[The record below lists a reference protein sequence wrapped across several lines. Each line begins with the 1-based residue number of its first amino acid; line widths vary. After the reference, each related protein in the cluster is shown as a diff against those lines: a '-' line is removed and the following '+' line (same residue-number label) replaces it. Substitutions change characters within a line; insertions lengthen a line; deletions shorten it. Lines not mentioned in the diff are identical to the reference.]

1 MRSPRTTAKSSPC
14 SLQLEK
20 ARVQQ
25 QRPNTAKKEDVSCGN
40 AWNSIYLFIYLG
52 CVLLPSTLLIFL
64 IFQLWPVQ
72 SSKFLC

>member
-40 AWNSIYLFIYLG
+40 AWNSIYLFIYLFR
-52 CVLLPSTLLIFL
+52 LRSFAFNTLDFL
-64 IFQLWPVQ
+64 DFPALACAI
-72 SSKFLC
+72 